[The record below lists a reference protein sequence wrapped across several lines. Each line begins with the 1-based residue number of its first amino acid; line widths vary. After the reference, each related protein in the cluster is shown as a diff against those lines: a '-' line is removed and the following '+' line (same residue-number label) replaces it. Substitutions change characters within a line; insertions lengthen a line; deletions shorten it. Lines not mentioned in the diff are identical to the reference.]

1 MSKTNEGKGSN
12 RHAGKFVGG
21 YLDEKH
27 IATIEEIEKLYDEIL
42 EPGRNRSRAMRYI
55 IEVFGEHFTP
65 DMIRQRF
72 PKSQPSVGVNAQA
85 VMNN

>member
-1 MSKTNEGKGSN
+1 MSKDKEAKSSN

-21 YLDEKH
+21 YLEDKH

-55 IEVFGEHFTP
+55 IETFGTHFTV
-65 DMIRQRF
+65 DAIRESF
-72 PKSQPSVGVNAQA
+72 PKSHPSVSMNAQA
-85 VMNN
+85 IMNN